1 MGNENKMNRV
11 RQETQTAQV
20 NNHIQ
25 NSSIKLAHTNINS
38 IRNKLDDIAAELS
51 DYDVICVSETKLNN
65 SILSTNL
72 MLNSYNMPIRKDR
85 ETNNGGGLIIY
96 VKNNICFKR
105 RQDLENNSIENIWIE
120 VQALNN
126 KFLLGLFYRPPEA
139 KAEYWVS
146 FENIIE
152 NASEENLNIIIMGD
166 LNHDILNQ
174 YNNNKLSKILSKFNL
189 QNLITEPT
197 RVDNKSS
204 TCIDLIL
211 TNHNA
216 IITNTNVLPP
226 FNSDHCTVTAEIT
239 FKTYKALAY
248 QKTIWKYD
256 EADLTSTK
264 HKFSSI
270 DWSFIE
276 NGNYLNIINEKF
288 NDILIEIAEQCIPK
302 VTFTCRPN
310 DKPWMSNIIRKSMRQ
325 RDRLYHKA
333 KNKNTDFHWQNYRN
347 KRNQVVQMVRDA
359 KKSYMSTLQSKL
371 ADPNLP
377 SKNWYKI
384 ANDITKMKNKSNPPP
399 PLIKN
404 GEANIHPFDKAQV
417 LNNHFASIS
426 TIENDK
432 EIDENLELP
441 NFSLNTI
448 VVTEQDV
455 KDQLNNLNS
464 KKPGGPD
471 EITPNLIKTFN
482 TNLIK
487 PLTLLFNRSLQLGQV
502 PSQWKMANVSAIF
515 KGKGSEDDPSNYRP
529 ISITSCIGKIL
540 EKNNF

>member
-166 LNHDILNQ
+166 LNHDILKQ
-174 YNNNKLSKILSKFNL
+174 YNKNKLSKILSKFNL

-239 FKTYKALAY
+239 FKTFKALAY

-264 HKFSSI
+264 NKFSSI

-276 NGNYLNIINEKF
+276 NGNNLNIINEKF
-288 NDILIEIAEQCIPK
+288 NDILIDIAEQCIPK
-302 VTFTCRPN
+302 VSFTSLRFRPHMF
-310 DKPWMSNIIRKSMRQ
+310 KSPCFTTLYSRKVDSRG
-325 RDRLYHKA
+325 L
-333 KNKNTDFHWQNYRN
+333 
-347 KRNQVVQMVRDA
+347 
-359 KKSYMSTLQSKL
+359 
-371 ADPNLP
+371 
-377 SKNWYKI
+377 
-384 ANDITKMKNKSNPPP
+384 
-399 PLIKN
+399 
-404 GEANIHPFDKAQV
+404 
-417 LNNHFASIS
+417 
-426 TIENDK
+426 
-432 EIDENLELP
+432 EI
-441 NFSLNTI
+441 
-448 VVTEQDV
+448 
-455 KDQLNNLNS
+455 
-464 KKPGGPD
+464 
-471 EITPNLIKTFN
+471 
-482 TNLIK
+482 
-487 PLTLLFNRSLQLGQV
+487 
-502 PSQWKMANVSAIF
+502 
-515 KGKGSEDDPSNYRP
+515 
-529 ISITSCIGKIL
+529 
-540 EKNNF
+540 